1 MKRPPSL
8 KPSRFF
14 IYLLLILSL
23 LVCGRQ
29 AFPQTPPA
37 RAGDLDPTFGTG
49 GKVTVS
55 LLPNAVGNFGARAVI
70 TPNGKIYQ
78 FGSTGDTISRAG
90 IIRLDERGVLDPT
103 WDGDG
108 IVVAGFPGLTFS
120 RFAGGAVQPDGKV
133 LAGGSATINSIN
145 YCFLARFLPNG
156 QVDTTFNG
164 TGYVLFRNPESVQ
177 INFYWASVAVQS
189 DGRIVASGAINYQM
203 GAARFNSDGTLD
215 QTFGTGGYR
224 IIQVSLLGELW
235 DMKLAPDD
243 KIVLGGKAM
252 TNFNNANFS
261 DYMLIRLTA
270 NGDFDPT
277 FGGGTGYRRLDLTPE
292 TESDAEVIN
301 GVQLLPDGKILAVGR
316 TGNASDN
323 PIDAVVMRFK
333 PDGGF
338 DNFGTDG
345 KGYLFVDYNGESNL
359 PQDLAV
365 QADGK
370 IVIASFKGQDGNF
383 LVQRLLPDGQFDPS
397 FGIGGSVETDLDG
410 KDYPY
415 SVSLT
420 SDKILLAGYCGRN
433 AASIQK
439 MCLVRYLQN
448 GQSANTAALRGRAV
462 NLLGRGIGG
471 AQITVRNAANNQT
484 QTVPTD
490 RTGIFQLPAM
500 PLGQQYLIT
509 VQARRCYFHQMPL
522 VINFIDPNAVTTLR
536 ANCFYP
542 IK

>member
-1 MKRPPSL
+1 MKYLPSL
-8 KPSRFF
+8 KQSNLLKS
-14 IYLLLILSL
+14 LLLLSIIFF
-23 LVCGRQ
+23 CQRQ
-29 AFPQTPPA
+29 TFSQVPLS

-49 GKVTVS
+49 GKVAVS
-55 LLPNAVGNFGARAVI
+55 LLPNAVGNFGSRAVT

-90 IIRLDERGVLDPT
+90 IIRLNESGVLDSA

-120 RFAGGAVQPDGKV
+120 RFAAGAVQPDGKV
-133 LAGGSATINSIN
+133 LAGGSATINSVN

-177 INFYWASVAVQS
+177 INFYWSSVAVQS

-203 GAARFNSDGTLD
+203 GAARFNADGRLD
-215 QTFGTGGYR
+215 ETFGTDGYR
-224 IIQVSLLGELW
+224 IIQVSVLGELW
-235 DMKLAPDD
+235 DMKLAPDG
-243 KIVLGGKAM
+243 KIILGGKCE
-252 TNFNNANFS
+252 TSFNNGNLS
-261 DYMLIRLTA
+261 DHMLIRLTA
-270 NGDFDPT
+270 KGDLDPS
-277 FGGGTGYRRLDLTPE
+277 FGSGTGYRRLDLTPD
-292 TESDAEVIN
+292 TEADTEVIN
-301 GVQLLPDGKILAVGR
+301 GVQLLPDGGILAVGR
-316 TGNASDN
+316 VGAS

-333 PDGGF
+333 PDGSF
-338 DNFGTDG
+338 DNFGTDNS
-345 KGYLFVDYNGESNL
+345 GYIVVDYNGENNL

-365 QADGK
+365 QTDGK
-370 IVIASFKGQDGNF
+370 IVIASFKGQGGNF
-383 LVQRLLPDGQFDPS
+383 LVQRLLPDGQFDVS

-448 GQSANTAALRGRAV
+448 GQPANTATLRGRAV
-462 NLLGRGIGG
+462 NLLGRGINE
-471 AQITVRNAANNQT
+471 AQITVRNAADNQT
-484 QTVPTD
+484 QTITTD
-490 RTGIFQLPAM
+490 RTGNFQLPAM

-509 VQARRCYFHQMPL
+509 AQTRRCYFQPSPL
-522 VINFIDPNAVTTLR
+522 VINFNDPNAVATLR
-536 ANCFYP
+536 ANCFYL